1 MNFLFVSL
9 QPINT
14 DRESTSTSLA
24 RELARQQ
31 HNVLYVNSPMDRKD
45 HLFSKSPE
53 VVANRQAIKSKAEPL
68 EQLEKHLWVLRPA
81 CVLDSF
87 NWVPST
93 RLFSQL
99 IKLNNTRLANEIKLA
114 LEKLNF
120 GGFVLIND
128 KDIFRGFYLKE
139 LLNPLQYIY
148 LDRDYTLGIP
158 YWRRH
163 GLSLEPELMRKA
175 DAVFCNSLDFTTR
188 ARLYNPNSFYIGNG
202 IDAEQFDYA
211 KNDCIPDDLAVIP
224 SPRIGYVG
232 ALTALR
238 LDINLLAKLAQV
250 RPGWNFVMVGSEDE
264 EFAQSAL
271 HKLPNVF
278 FLGRKHTRDV
288 SAYIRHFD
296 VCINP
301 QKVND
306 ITRSNFPLKILE
318 YLSLGKPV
326 VATATNT
333 MVQVFSEHTYL
344 ASNAFE
350 YLKHIETAL
359 TENTPQREIERIQYA
374 AKFTWEN
381 VVEFVIQYLD
391 IFLFHPQHTKKLL
404 PAELVVSN
412 NALVVSNNA
421 TMDDRGLK

>member
-31 HNVLYVNSPMDRKD
+31 HNVLYVNSPIDRKD
-45 HLFSKSPE
+45 YFLSAKSPE
-53 VVANRQAIKSKAEPL
+53 VMAHREAIKTKAEPL
-68 EQLEKHLWVLRPA
+68 QQLGPNLWVLRPT
-81 CVLDSF
+81 CMLDSF

-93 RLFSQL
+93 MMFSWL
-99 IKLNNTRLANEIKLA
+99 IRINNARLAKEIKPA
-114 LEKLNF
+114 LQKLNF
-120 GGFVLIND
+120 DEFIIVND

-139 LLNPLQYIY
+139 LLKPLRYIY

-163 GLSLEPELMRKA
+163 GLSMEPALMRKA
-175 DAVFCNSLDFTTR
+175 DAVFCNSLDFTAR
-188 ARLYNPNSFYIGNG
+188 ARLHNPNSFYIGNG
-202 IDAEQFDYA
+202 FDATQF
-211 KNDCIPDDLAVIP
+211 NDTHNDFVPSDLAAIP

-232 ALTALR
+232 ALIALR
-238 LDINLLAKLAQV
+238 LDLSLLAEIAQA
-250 RPGWNFVMVGSEDE
+250 RPAWNFVLVGSEDE
-264 EFAQSAL
+264 AFAQSPL
-271 HKLPNVF
+271 HAFPNVF
-278 FLGRKHTRDV
+278 FLGRKHTRDI

-344 ASNAFE
+344 ASHTAE
-350 YLKHIETAL
+350 HLVHIETAL
-359 TENTPQREIERIQYA
+359 AENTPQREQERIEFA
-374 AKFTWEN
+374 AKFSWEN
-381 VVEFVIQYLD
+381 VAELVIQYLNT
-391 IFLFHPQHTKKLL
+391 FHFYPRHTKELL
-404 PAELVVSN
+404 PTESVPDEAREMDNVVLQHHYS
-412 NALVVSNNA
+412 A
-421 TMDDRGLK
+421 